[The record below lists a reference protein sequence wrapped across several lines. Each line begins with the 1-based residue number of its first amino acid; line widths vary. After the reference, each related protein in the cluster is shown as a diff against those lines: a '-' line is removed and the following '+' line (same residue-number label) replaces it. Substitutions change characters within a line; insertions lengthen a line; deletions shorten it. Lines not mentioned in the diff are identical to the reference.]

1 MNKPL
6 NDSVQEKLS
15 ALDQQI
21 RRRAAFATA
30 GYSAA
35 LAGGIGLFVFFPFE
49 LSRVG
54 SVVIIVSL
62 AQMIWKVR
70 EASRGGFPLE
80 GVERDDPS
88 LGGLGKLD
96 AQIRLVQ
103 SLIYNLPFVAG
114 ANLFFMGL
122 PGTGSPVAK
131 AWLDCYFLLGTV
143 MLFGGVYW
151 ANQQAARKQLLPL
164 RQELE
169 AFVAGATP
177 QG

>member
-1 MNKPL
+1 MNAPL
-6 NDSVQEKLS
+6 NNSVEQKLS

-21 RRRAAFATA
+21 RRRASFVTA
-30 GYSAA
+30 GYSVA
-35 LAGGIGLFVFFPFE
+35 LVGGVALFVFFPFQ

-54 SVVIIVSL
+54 SVVLIVSL

-70 EASRGGFPLE
+70 EASRGGLHSE
-80 GVERDDPS
+80 GAERDQLP
-88 LGGLGKLD
+88 LGGLVKLD

-143 MLFGGVYW
+143 LLFSAVYW
-151 ANQQAARKQLLPL
+151 ANQQALRKQLLPL

-169 AFVAGATP
+169 AFVADGTR
-177 QG
+177 